1 MDYIKRRKGMLDKL
15 KEKIKNDEIINM
27 SFIEDCDMDELL
39 DMRDDDEFD
48 SEWMRV
54 YNVLNKINIGVSEKQ
69 IIDSIR
75 EKSFLKAY
83 SLSESSDIASYV
95 SDDFEII
102 CKACIYGYDDK
113 WLNSLIMSYAKNK
126 FPCGK
131 LEITEYNLTDSI
143 NYLLN

>member
-1 MDYIKRRKGMLDKL
+1 MLDKL
-15 KEKIKNDEIINM
+15 KEKIENNEIINM
-27 SFIEDCDMDELL
+27 SFITDYDIDELL

-54 YNVLNKINIGVSEKQ
+54 YNVLNKINVGHSEKQ

-83 SLSESSDIASYV
+83 SLSESSDIASCV
-95 SDDFEII
+95 SDDFELI
-102 CKACIYGYDDK
+102 CKACINGYDDK

-131 LEITEYNLTDSI
+131 LEIAECNLTDSI

>member
-1 MDYIKRRKGMLDKL
+1 MLNKL
-15 KEKIKNDEIINM
+15 KEKIKNNDIINM
-27 SFIEDCDMDELL
+27 SFFADCDVDELL
-39 DMRDDDEFD
+39 DLRDDDEFD

-54 YNVLNKINIGVSEKQ
+54 YNILNQINIEDSEKQ

-75 EKSFLKAY
+75 EKSFLRVY
-83 SLSESSDIASYV
+83 NLSESSDIASCV

-102 CKACIYGYDDK
+102 CKACISGYDDK

>member
-1 MDYIKRRKGMLDKL
+1 MLNNL
-15 KEKIKNDEIINM
+15 KEKIKNNDIINK
-27 SFIEDCDMDELL
+27 SFFADYDVDELL

-54 YNVLNKINIGVSEKQ
+54 YNILNEINIEDSEKQ
-69 IIDSIR
+69 IIDRIR
-75 EKSFLKAY
+75 EKSFILVY
-83 SLSESSDIASYV
+83 NLSESSDIASCV

-102 CKACIYGYDDK
+102 CKACISGYDDK
-113 WLNSLIMSYAKNK
+113 WLNSLIMSYVKNK

>member
-1 MDYIKRRKGMLDKL
+1 MLDEM
-15 KEKIKNDEIINM
+15 KEKIKNNQIINM
-27 SFIEDCDMDELL
+27 TFFKDCDVDELL

-48 SEWMRV
+48 LEWMRI
-54 YNVLNKINIGVSEKQ
+54 YNVLDEINIKDSEKQ

-75 EKSFLKAY
+75 ENSFLRVYDLTK
-83 SLSESSDIASYV
+83 SSDVASCV

-102 CKACIYGYDDK
+102 CKACICNYNDK
-113 WLNSLIMSYAKNK
+113 WLNSLIMSYAKKK

-131 LEITEYNLTDSI
+131 LEMTECSLIDAI

>member
-1 MDYIKRRKGMLDKL
+1 MLYKL
-15 KEKIKNDEIINM
+15 REKIKNKIFNE
-27 SFIEDCDMDELL
+27 SFFADCDVDELL

-54 YNVLNKINIGVSEKQ
+54 YNVLNEINIDDSDKQ
-69 IIDSIR
+69 TIDSVREESFIR
-75 EKSFLKAY
+75 AFN
-83 SLSESSDIASYV
+83 LSGSSDVASCV

-102 CKACIYGYDDK
+102 CKAYICGYDDK
-113 WLNSLIMSYAKNK
+113 WLNSLIMSYAQNK

-143 NYLLN
+143 NYLLNEENI